1 METSDLLTDSTSTSV
16 LTGAYLVHG
25 TVGNTGMPGAPVMHF
40 SLVVVPSA
48 NTVSGT
54 VEITQAIPP
63 PNSQIVIRNVTGS
76 IHELV
81 FGPDVTYAVAL
92 EGVYYYTLQPPAIGT
107 IQEKFEAH
115 LVVDRQWNGR
125 GSFVYG
131 NRRIDNVPV
140 KNIK

>member
-1 METSDLLTDSTSTSV
+1 METSDLLTDSTNTST
-16 LTGAYLVHG
+16 LIGAYLVNG
-25 TVGNTGMPGAPVMHF
+25 TAGNVGMPGAPIMHF

-48 NTVSGT
+48 NSVSGT

-81 FGPDVTYAVAL
+81 FGPNVTYVIAL
-92 EGVYYYTLQPPAIGT
+92 EGVYYHTLTPPAIGT

-115 LVVDRQWNGR
+115 LAVDGQWNGK
-125 GSFVYG
+125 GSFSYG
-131 NRRIDNVPV
+131 NRHVDNVPV
-140 KNIK
+140 KKTN